1 MQPTPKKGL
10 SPWLIMLGGAVLIA
24 LVVTSTYFISRPK
37 THYAHAAL
45 TLPEGIEQPVWMPT
59 APPSLKEL
67 YAFAAQHRE
76 ELQYIP
82 CYCGC
87 APGHKDNFECYWKH
101 NGDGIPTAYEE
112 HSYG

>member
-1 MQPTPKKGL
+1 MEHATKKPTP
-10 SPWLIMLGGAVLIA
+10 PWLIIAAGAVLIA
-24 LVVTSTYFISRPK
+24 LVVVGVYFVSRPAPK
-37 THYAHAAL
+37 SYAAL

-59 APPSLKEL
+59 AGPSLKEL

-87 APGHKDNFECYWKH
+87 APGHKNNFECYWKT
-101 NGDGIPTAYEE
+101 DGTSTIVAYEE
-112 HSYG
+112 HAYG